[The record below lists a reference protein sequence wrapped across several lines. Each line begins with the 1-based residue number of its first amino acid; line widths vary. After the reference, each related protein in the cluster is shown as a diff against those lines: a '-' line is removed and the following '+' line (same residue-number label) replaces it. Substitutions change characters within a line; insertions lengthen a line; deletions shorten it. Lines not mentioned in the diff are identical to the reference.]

1 MIYVGNNIQAN
12 IAWMLSEANREI
24 NKRKAN
30 MILTLLSNPLFKY
43 AAVFLVIL
51 TALFSSYKY
60 LQHEWQESI
69 EEKVKEK
76 EAVIQTLQDTNN
88 QLKLA
93 NEQQR
98 LTQEINDKVSQ
109 KAIDDK
115 LENTKESEALKEQ
128 NKQELLAIEEKHS
141 EQIEALKQE
150 LKKAKEEISKED
162 IKAANLLKAY
172 ENLEHKKQL
181 EAQETSMRQIQYLWR
196 IYEQNKSKE

>member
-12 IAWMLSEANREI
+12 IAWMLSEADREI
-24 NKRKAN
+24 NKRKKS
-30 MILTLLSNPLFKY
+30 MILSFLANPLFKY
-43 AAVFLVIL
+43 AAVFLFIL

-60 LQHEWQESI
+60 VQHQWQESI
-69 EEKVKEK
+69 REKVKEK

-93 NEQQR
+93 NEQQK
-98 LTQEINDKVSQ
+98 LTQEINDRISQ

-115 LENTKESEALKEQ
+115 LENTKENEELKEQ
-128 NKQELLAIEEKHS
+128 NKQDLSAIEAKHS

-162 IKAANLLKAY
+162 TKAANLLKAY
-172 ENLEHKKQL
+172 ENLEHRKQL
-181 EAQETSMRQIQYLWR
+181 EAEETSLRQIQYLWSV
-196 IYEQNKSKE
+196 YEQNKSKG

>member
-30 MILTLLSNPLFKY
+30 MILSFLANPLFKY
-43 AAVFLVIL
+43 AAVFLFVL

-60 LQHEWQESI
+60 VQHLWQESI

-76 EAVIQTLQDTNN
+76 KAVIQTLQDTNN
-88 QLKLA
+88 QLRLA

-115 LENTKESEALKEQ
+115 LENTKESEVLKEQ
-128 NKQELLAIEEKHS
+128 NRQDLLAIEEKHS
-141 EQIEALKQE
+141 EQIEVLKQE

-196 IYEQNKSKE
+196 VYEQNKSKE